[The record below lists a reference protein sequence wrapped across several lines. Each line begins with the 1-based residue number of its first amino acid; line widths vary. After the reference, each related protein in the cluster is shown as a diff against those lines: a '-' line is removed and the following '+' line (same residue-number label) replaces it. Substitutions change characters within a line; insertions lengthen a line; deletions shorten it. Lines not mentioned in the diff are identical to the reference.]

1 MPDIIKVGMLGG
13 DRRSLVTACCLAE
26 KYECAVWG
34 FSSVYKSSDSEYL
47 KNTVRCADPM
57 SAVHSSMAVILP
69 LPASS
74 DGVRLNCPLADI
86 KNDPPDIRLTAICEQ
101 IPHGALLLGGL
112 IPPFVKKFAVE
123 RGLSVIDYYDSEE
136 LQIKNAVPT
145 AEGAIAACISSL
157 PVTIAGMRTIVFGYG
172 RVGRTLAQRL
182 KYLGADVFVAARS
195 IRDLSNAACD
205 GCTPVTISEYREK
218 PIRTAA
224 VFNTIPHMIFDRE
237 LLEKLSADTVIFEL
251 ASGNSGVDIAAAEE
265 LSVKVHPLPSL
276 PGKTAPFTAGE
287 IICSVVSGLLD
298 EHFGRSA
305 ND

>member
-13 DRRSLVTACCLAE
+13 DRRSLVTAGCISE

-34 FSSVYKSSDSEYL
+34 FSGAYKTPDSDFL
-47 KNTVRCADPM
+47 KNTVRCADPI
-57 SAVHSSMAVILP
+57 SAVRNSMAVILP
-69 LPASS
+69 LPASV
-74 DGVRLNCPLADI
+74 DGVRLNCPLADT
-86 KNDPPDIRLTAICEQ
+86 KNDPPDIRLTAICEH

-112 IPPFVKKFAVE
+112 IPPFIRKFAAE
-123 RGLSVIDYYDSEE
+123 RGLDVVDYYDSEE

-145 AEGAIAACISSL
+145 AEGAIAACINAL
-157 PVTIAGMRTIVFGYG
+157 PVTIAGMRTAVFGYG

-182 KYLGADVFVAARS
+182 KVLGADVFVAARS

-205 GCTPVTISEYREK
+205 GCTPVTINEYREK

-224 VFNTIPHMIFDRE
+224 IFNTVPHMIFDRE
-237 LLEKLSADTVIFEL
+237 LLGKLSPDTVIFEL
-251 ASGNSGVDIAAAEE
+251 ASANAGVDIAAAEE
-265 LSVKVHPLPSL
+265 SAVKVYSLPSL

-287 IICSVVSGLLD
+287 IICSVVSGILE
-298 EHFGRSA
+298 EHFGRII